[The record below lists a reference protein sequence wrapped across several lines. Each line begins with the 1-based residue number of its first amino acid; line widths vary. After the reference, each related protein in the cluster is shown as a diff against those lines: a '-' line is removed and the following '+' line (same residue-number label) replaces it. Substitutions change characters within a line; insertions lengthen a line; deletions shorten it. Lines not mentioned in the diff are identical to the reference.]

1 MIKQILA
8 MLAPEMRLMFDKG
21 SSAPPAPDPYAVSGA
36 QTQSNLDTARANARL
51 NRVNQYTPY
60 GNLTYTQRNTPTFN
74 QSGYDDAMRNWQSQ
88 QQGGTA
94 GGTNSGMSGYGAE
107 GGEYYN
113 NTPSTQGNGTPMP
126 SRDQFMT
133 NGSDEWDANITL
145 TPEQQSLLDQDNRIK
160 TALGSAAESG
170 LARVTN
176 TMGQPF
182 DTSGMTAYGSI
193 PQGGGASLGGG
204 ARAYQPGQFD
214 YTRNIAGGNIQ
225 TALPNS
231 DYGAQRKSVE
241 DAIYS
246 RLNPQLER
254 DRQAQE
260 ARLAN
265 QGLAIGSEG
274 YREEMDAMGR
284 QANDARM
291 QAVLAGGQE
300 QSRLAGLDLAAGQF
314 ANQAQQQGFGQNATR
329 AALNNSVNDTQ
340 FNQGLQTTN
349 QGNQA
354 QQQNWAQQY
363 AGNQQNF
370 AQQVQAAQAQNAQRQ
385 QQLQEQA
392 YLRGL
397 PMNELNALR
406 SGSQVVNPQF
416 SPTPQ
421 TNVANTDVSGNIWN
435 AYNTNVANANAE
447 QAGNNSFM
455 SGLFGLGTAALGA
468 PGGSIFGK
476 MLGF

>member
-21 SSAPPAPDPYAVSGA
+21 SSAPPAPDPYAVAAA
-36 QTQSNLDTARANARL
+36 QAAANADTARLNARL
-51 NRVNQYTPY
+51 NRVNQVTPY
-60 GNLTYTQRNTPTFN
+60 GNLTYTQNSSPTFN
-74 QSGYDDAMRNWQSQ
+74 QSGYDEAVRNWQQSQ
-88 QQGGTA
+88 QQGTRGAPIYGSQEEASVIMGYGPNTQ
-94 GGTNSGMSGYGAE
+94 GTN
-107 GGEYYN
+107 
-113 NTPSTQGNGTPMP
+113 TPMP
-126 SRDQFMT
+126 SRDQFMVP
-133 NGSDEWDANITL
+133 GSDEWTANISL
-145 TPEQQSLLDQDNRIK
+145 SPAQQALLDQDNRIK
-160 TALGSAAESG
+160 TQLGQTAESQLG
-170 LARVTN
+170 RVN
-176 TMGQPF
+176 AAMSQPF
-182 DTSGMTAYGSI
+182 DTSGMTAYRAA
-193 PQGGGASLGGG
+193 PQGGGAQNFN
-204 ARAYQPGQFD
+204 APQANYMRD
-214 YTRNIAGGNIQ
+214 IAGGNIQ
-225 TALPNS
+225 TSLPNS
-231 DYGAQRKSVE
+231 DYGAQRTAVE
-241 DAIYS
+241 NAIYS

-274 YREEMDAMGR
+274 YREEMDALGR

-291 QAVLAGGQE
+291 QAILAGGQE
-300 QSRLAGLDLAAGQF
+300 QSRLAGLDLQAGQF

-340 FNQGLQTTN
+340 FNQGIQTAGFN
-349 QGNQA
+349 NQA
-354 QQQNWAQQY
+354 
-363 AGNQQNF
+363 NQQNF
-370 AQQVQAAQAQNAQRQ
+370 AQQIAASQANDRQRQ
-385 QQLQEQA
+385 QQMQEQA

-421 TNVANTDVSGNIWN
+421 TNVAGTDVAGNVWN
-435 AYNTNVANANAE
+435 AYNANVANANAQ

>member
-36 QTQSNLDTARANARL
+36 QAASNADTARLNARL
-51 NRVNQYTPY
+51 NRVNQVTPY
-60 GNLTYTQRNTPTFN
+60 GNLTYSQGPGSTFN
-74 QSGYDDAMRNWQSQ
+74 QSAYDEAMRNWQSQ
-88 QQGGTA
+88 QQAGTRGNA
-94 GGTNSGMSGYGAE
+94 SMGMTGYGAE

-113 NTPSTQGNGTPMP
+113 SSPGTQGSSTPMP
-126 SRDQFMT
+126 DRNQFMT
-133 NGSDEWDANITL
+133 PGSDEWTANISL
-145 TPEQQSLLDQDNRIK
+145 SPAQQALLDQDNRIK
-160 TALGSAAESG
+160 TQLGQTAESQLG
-170 LARVTN
+170 RVN
-176 TMGQPF
+176 AAMSQPF
-182 DTSGMTAYGSI
+182 DTSGMTAYRST
-193 PQGGGASLGGG
+193 PQGGGAQNFT
-204 ARAYQPGQFD
+204 APQANYMRD
-214 YTRNIAGGNIQ
+214 IAGGNIQ
-225 TALPNS
+225 TSLPNS
-231 DYGAQRKSVE
+231 DYGAQRTSVE
-241 DAIYS
+241 NAIYS

-274 YREEMDAMGR
+274 YREEMDALGR

-291 QAVLAGGQE
+291 QAILAGGQE
-300 QSRLAGLDLAAGQF
+300 QSRLAGLDLQAGQF

-340 FNQGLQTTN
+340 FNQGIQTAGFN
-349 QGNQA
+349 NQA
-354 QQQNWAQQY
+354 
-363 AGNQQNF
+363 NQQNF
-370 AQQVQAAQAQNAQRQ
+370 AQQIAASQANDRQRQ
-385 QQLQEQA
+385 QQMQEQA

-421 TNVANTDVSGNIWN
+421 TNVAGTDVSGNVWN
-435 AYNTNVANANAE
+435 AYNANVANANAD
-447 QAGNNSFM
+447 QAGNNSFL

-468 PGGSIFGK
+468 PTNSIFGK

>member
-36 QTQSNLDTARANARL
+36 QAASNADTARLNARL
-51 NRVNQYTPY
+51 NRVNQVTPY
-60 GNLTYTQRNTPTFN
+60 GSLTYSQGPGSTFDQAGYDRAMQTYTQAQQAGQNGAPIYGSGEEAGRIIGYGQGTP
-74 QSGYDDAMRNWQSQ
+74 
-88 QQGGTA
+88 GTA
-94 GGTNSGMSGYGAE
+94 GAAPDRAQFT
-107 GGEYYN
+107 
-113 NTPSTQGNGTPMP
+113 TP
-126 SRDQFMT
+126 
-133 NGSDEWDANITL
+133 GSDEWTANISL
-145 TPEQQSLLDQDNRIK
+145 SPAQQALLDQDNRIK
-160 TALGSAAESG
+160 AQLGSTAESQLG
-170 LARVTN
+170 RVN
-176 TMGQPF
+176 AAMSQPF
-182 DTSGMTAYGSI
+182 DTSGMTAYRST
-193 PQGGGASLGGG
+193 PQGGGAQNFT
-204 ARAYQPGQFD
+204 APQANYMRD
-214 YTRNIAGGNIQ
+214 IAGGNIQ
-225 TALPNS
+225 TSLPNS
-231 DYGAQRKSVE
+231 DYGAQRTSVE
-241 DAIYS
+241 NAIYS

-274 YREEMDAMGR
+274 YREEMDALGR

-291 QAVLAGGQE
+291 QAILAGGQE
-300 QSRLAGLDLAAGQF
+300 QSRLAGLDLQAGQF

-340 FNQGLQTTN
+340 FNQGIQTAGFN
-349 QGNQA
+349 NQA
-354 QQQNWAQQY
+354 
-363 AGNQQNF
+363 NQQNF
-370 AQQVQAAQAQNAQRQ
+370 AQQIAASQANDRQRQ
-385 QQLQEQA
+385 QQMQEQA

-421 TNVANTDVSGNIWN
+421 TNVAGTDVAGNIWN
-435 AYNTNVANANAE
+435 AYNANVANANAD
-447 QAGNNSFM
+447 QAGNNSFL

-468 PGGSIFGK
+468 PTNSIFGK